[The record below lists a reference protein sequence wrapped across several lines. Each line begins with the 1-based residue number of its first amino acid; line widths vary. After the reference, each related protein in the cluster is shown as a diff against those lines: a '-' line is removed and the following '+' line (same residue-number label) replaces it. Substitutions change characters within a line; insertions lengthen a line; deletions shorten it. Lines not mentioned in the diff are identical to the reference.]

1 MDINKFGLE
10 FICKNKIV
18 KMNENTEIKIMTIE
32 GLEASQYTINKVS
45 GNQDGSFVTSR
56 RIEPREII
64 ITGDIEKNK
73 NEDLN
78 RKKLISFF
86 NPKFD
91 GILKV
96 TRNND
101 KKKISYVVSSFQF
114 KNKNMNDYQNFE
126 LIIECVNP
134 YFESIDNFGK
144 NIASITKQF
153 AFPLVITQKGKIM
166 GYKTFNNN
174 VSLLNDGDLDTGVE
188 IKIKALKSVNNP
200 MITLNDKF
208 IRINVN
214 MVSNDILVINTNQR
228 HKSITLNGNNIIQKI
243 DRQSTF
249 FNLEVGDNKM
259 TYSSTEGYEN
269 MEVNVYFYK
278 KYLGM

>member
-10 FICKNKIV
+10 FICNNKIV
-18 KMNENTEIKIMTIE
+18 KMNESTEIKIMTIE

-45 GNQDGSFVTSR
+45 GNQDGSSVTSR

-214 MVSNDILVINTNQR
+214 MLSNDILVINTNQR